1 MPKNK
6 FNSHLLMKKKI
17 LFLSRLDPY
26 DIKSWS
32 GLNFFILNLLK
43 KKFQTYTVGPLS
55 NRVRYLYLIKKFFY
69 YLLKIKFDID
79 RPILVAK
86 DFARQIEKKIKDI
99 KYDAILTSDTYL
111 VSFLKTKK
119 PIFIWTDFAFGT
131 YYDHYF
137 SKIKISKDTLNEG
150 NYCEKIAL
158 KRSKRIILTSRWAV
172 NSAVKQYKINKKK
185 FNVLQFGANLNFIP
199 DNIILKK
206 HIYKKNFDKCRLLT
220 VGVSWERKG
229 MSKAIELMKSIESK
243 GTKVE
248 LYIIGSIPPKNYI
261 LPSNVII
268 IKFLNKNNL
277 LDQKILA
284 NYYLRSHF
292 HILFSKAEASA
303 VVYSE
308 ASAFGLYT
316 ITHDL
321 GGTPDLIEN
330 DVNGYRFDINKDNM
344 DTISDYV
351 LNIYNNQKLFIK
363 KSLETREQYNKKL
376 NWDVIS
382 KKLYRIIDI

>member
-1 MPKNK
+1 
-6 FNSHLLMKKKI
+6 MKKKI

-26 DIKSWS
+26 DIRSWS

-43 KKFQTYTVGPLS
+43 KKFQIYTVGPLS
-55 NRVRYLYLIKKFFY
+55 NRVRYLYLIKKFFF

-86 DFARQIEKKIKDI
+86 DFARQIEKKIKGI
-99 KYDAILTSDTYL
+99 NYDAIFTSDTYL

-119 PIFIWTDFAFGT
+119 PIFIWTDFVFAT

-137 SKIKISKDTLNEG
+137 SKIKISKNTLKEG

-158 KRSKRIILTSRWAV
+158 KKTKKIILTSKWAV
-172 NSAVKQYKINKKK
+172 NCAANQYKINKKK

-199 DNIILKK
+199 GNIILKK
-206 HIYKKNFDKCRLLT
+206 NIYKKKFDKCRLLT

-229 MSKAIELMKSIESK
+229 MAKAIELMKSIEYK
-243 GTKVE
+243 GIKVE
-248 LYIIGSIPPKNYI
+248 LCIIGSVPPKNYI
-261 LPSNVII
+261 LPSNVVI
-268 IKFLNKNNL
+268 IKFLNKNNP
-277 LDQKILA
+277 LDQKVLA
-284 NYYLRSHF
+284 SYYLKSHF

-321 GGTPDLIEN
+321 GGAPDLIEN
-330 DVNGYRFDINKDNM
+330 NVNGYRFDINNDNM
-344 DTISDYV
+344 DIISDYV
-351 LNIYNNQKLFIK
+351 LNIYSNKKLFIK
-363 KSLETREQYNKKL
+363 KSLESRKHYNKKL
-376 NWDVIS
+376 NWDIIS